1 MSNFTARTRLRG
13 ETTYY
18 KASWLDNYY
27 EHRAYGVI
35 FLEGPHKDE
44 AHPARNC
51 AIAKD
56 DNYLLGGKNA
66 G

>member
-13 ETTYY
+13 EVTY
-18 KASWLDNYY
+18 
-27 EHRAYGVI
+27 HRANWLGDYLQSGCYVVV
-35 FLEGPHKDE
+35 FLEGKHKGEKYMERD
-44 AHPARNC
+44 C

-56 DNYLLGGKNA
+56 DKYLLGGRDV